1 MNSNS
6 SVDPVISPD
15 LRERI
20 LLRLGLLKQPEPTLF
35 GLRQFYAAW
44 CDHVPFDNVRKL
56 IHVRSQ
62 NPGPLPSFTPEDFFN
77 GFLKFGTGGTCWAGS
92 GALHAL
98 LRSMGFDAE
107 RGIATMMAAPNL
119 RPNHGTVLVRL
130 DGAKYLVD
138 SAMLFVE
145 PLLLDENNTTAV
157 EHPAWGVQCSRKDSR
172 WHISWRP
179 LHKTDGFECRL
190 ERFGAT
196 WAEFQALHD
205 ATRGWS
211 PFNFEVSARRNC
223 KGAVVGVGF
232 GQAVKLR
239 NDGGVDRAPAAYKER
254 CRILIEDLGL
264 SEEIV
269 VCLPDDLPTPKPPV
283 QGSAH

>member
-1 MNSNS
+1 MNSNVS
-6 SVDPVISPD
+6 AEPVISPD
-15 LRERI
+15 LRERV
-20 LLRLGLLKQPEPTLF
+20 LSRLGLRQRPEPTLA

-62 NPGPLPSFTPEDFFN
+62 KSGPLPSYTPEDFFEA
-77 GFLKFGTGGTCWAGS
+77 FVKHGTGGTCWAGA

-98 LRSMGFDAE
+98 LKSLGFDTE
-107 RGIATMMAAPNL
+107 RGVATMMAAPNL
-119 RPNHGTVLVRL
+119 PPNHGTVLVKF

-145 PLLLDENNTTAV
+145 PLLLNENNTTGI
-157 EHPAWGVQCSRKDSR
+157 EHPAWGVQCCNKDGR

-196 WAEFQALHD
+196 WPEFQSSHD
-205 ATRGWS
+205 KTRGWS
-211 PFNFEVSARRNC
+211 PFNFEVSARRNRN
-223 KGAVVGVGF
+223 GEVVGVGF
-232 GQAVKLR
+232 GHAIRLR
-239 NDGGVDRAPAAYKER
+239 KDGGVDRAPASYKER
-254 CRILIEDLGL
+254 CRILIEDVGL

-269 VCLPDDLPTPKPPV
+269 AQLPDDVPTPRPPTP
-283 QGSAH
+283 